1 MRCTRRRTLLL
12 SRHVSSCATNDQ
24 FVHIVTPKPC
34 MLLVHG
40 IRILDS
46 RGAPIYGP
54 FHPPP
59 YLPLL
64 GAVDRILR
72 ALLPSLPLSRGSW
85 LIDGEGNV
93 VALCVSLFFFFSSF
107 FYLLLLLLFFTLPAA
122 VCLFSSFPLVFS
134 RKYSR
139 TIHTYVYIKG
149 IIYIYK

>member
-1 MRCTRRRTLLL
+1 MHEEKDSLAFA
-12 SRHVSSCATNDQ
+12 SRFLVRNQRPVRAYCNTETVHAPRPRYTNSG
-24 FVHIVTPKPC
+24 FT
-34 MLLVHG
+34 
-40 IRILDS
+40 
-46 RGAPIYGP
+46 RGAHLRP
-54 FHPPP
+54 FSPSS
-59 YLPLL
+59 LPSPFR
-64 GAVDRILR
+64 GGRSDPSSTP
-72 ALLPSLPLSRGSW
+72 PSLPLSRGSW